1 MIGATATFTPG
12 SVNASAILAAVAA
25 GVNAGAKIIEEEAK
39 SICPVDTGA
48 LQASIEAQPAAI
60 EGNSVTAE
68 ITASE
73 TYAAFVEYGTGQRG
87 AGSAGAGPGPYDP
100 HWPGMAA
107 QPYMRPPLDTRRG
120 DVFDT
125 IAQEVAGALA

>member
-12 SVNASAILAAVAA
+12 AVDAGTILAAVVA
-25 GVNAGAKIIEEEAK
+25 GVAIGAKIIEEEAK

-48 LQASIEAQPAAI
+48 LQASIQAQEPVT
-60 EGNSVTAE
+60 EGNQVTAE
-68 ITASE
+68 IIAGE
-73 TYAAFVEYGTGQRG
+73 HYAAYVEYGTGERG
-87 AGSAGAGPGPYDP
+87 AASAGAGEGPYSP

-120 DVFDT
+120 DVFDA
-125 IAQEVAGALA
+125 IAQEVAGAL

>member
-12 SVNASAILAAVAA
+12 AVDASRILAAVSA
-25 GVNAGAKIIEEEAK
+25 GVALGAKIIEEEAK

-48 LQASIEAQPAAI
+48 LQASIQAQEPL
-60 EGNSVTAE
+60 EDGNQVTAE
-68 ITASE
+68 IVATAD
-73 TYAAFVEYGTGQRG
+73 YAAYVEYGTGERG
-87 AGSAGAGPGPYDP
+87 AASAGAGEGPYSP

-120 DVFDT
+120 DVFDA
-125 IAQEVAGALA
+125 IAQEVAGAL